1 MVTEDTKIIL
11 DYLIKNNL
19 SYQHKYREIIV
30 LDCFDSKVL
39 KDLAELGF
47 FYDGDNLKYDVPKN
61 ILEKLRDKG
70 K

>member
-11 DYLIKNNL
+11 DYLIEHKL

-30 LDCFDSKVL
+30 LECFNCKEL

-61 ILEKLRDKG
+61 IVERIIEQRK
-70 K
+70 